1 VNRPA
6 AQTQNRY
13 VYLKKLM
20 SIIAELTYKVTKLA
34 GEVRE
39 HINTHRYQSVLLDK
53 ANVWN
58 QICSSLDVI
67 DDTKDAINS
76 YIDLDYSNESGAKYL
91 STYGIL
97 QALFIQQDALR
108 HLSESF
114 EIEFEKDQ
122 KLKKIR
128 EIRNAAIGHPT
139 KLTRDKKSYYFHI
152 SRPSLK
158 KDGFDLIQYDG
169 SKSAKFI
176 RVNILNLIQ
185 EQLEVIVDKYK
196 IVVNELKEIDKKHK
210 ENFMGNSLQEIFH
223 SGMDYSFQKISSGIE
238 PSTYGDKEWGNSN
251 LKIIRKA
258 YEKFKDELSERN
270 ELNDWTTYELNEY
283 FHAISRLEEFY
294 SDNSDWITATD
305 AHIYLDYISTNHK
318 NFVEIAKE
326 IDEAYSE

>member
-1 VNRPA
+1 
-6 AQTQNRY
+6 
-13 VYLKKLM
+13 M
-20 SIIAELTYKVTKLA
+20 SILHELTYKVTELA

-76 YIDLDYSNESGAKYL
+76 YIDIDYPKESGAKYL

-97 QALFIQQDALR
+97 QALFIQQDALK

-139 KLTRDKKSYYFHI
+139 KLTRDKKLYYFHI

-176 RVNILNLIQ
+176 RVNILDLIQ

-196 IVVNELKEIDKKHK
+196 FVVNELKEIDKNHK
-210 ENFMGNSLQEIFH
+210 EKFMGNSLQEIFH

-238 PSTYGDKEWGNSN
+238 SSTYGDKEWGHSN
-251 LKIIRKA
+251 LKIIREA
-258 YEKFKDELSERN
+258 YEKFKNELSNRN
-270 ELNDWTTYELNEY
+270 ELNDWTTHELNEY

-294 SDNSDWITATD
+294 SDKSDWITATD
-305 AHIYLDYISTNHK
+305 ARIYLDYISTNHN